1 MPDITFKN
9 SPVTEKVRW
18 KSTRIEVA
26 NGWFENHGFLVVPEL
41 RDDVSKQIQVIY
53 PKEFE
58 YIESRVEEFEVEW
71 GRVEA
76 AFWEELDHYLPEA
89 REMHKA
95 VVVDVGRIGTVSSS
109 YWSCAHYYLRSDR
122 SVADLAA
129 MIINH
134 VLYEG
139 RKNIGITW
147 TKREALMDFIM
158 TRPVMKKLFP
168 KFDPIYHQLSK
179 VPLKIRRESEVYVR
193 SLGIAPTTKEI
204 EVKNGK
210 ILINGVVVAKELT
223 KQEKEIMKQMI
234 KKTGDIVTYDELAD
248 IIWGEGEFKTFWA
261 INKMMQRLRGRLVKL
276 GIDGKRIEAIR
287 GQGYLLR

>member
-9 SPVTEKVRW
+9 SPVTEKTRW

-26 NGWFENHGFLVVPEL
+26 NGWFENHGFLVVPDL
-41 RDDVSKQIQVIY
+41 REDVSTQIQVVY
-53 PKEFE
+53 PKAFEYLQSSTKEFE
-58 YIESRVEEFEVEW
+58 AEW
-71 GRVEA
+71 VRVEA

-89 REMHKA
+89 RKMHGE
-95 VVVDVGRIGTVSSS
+95 VIVDIGRIGTISSC
-109 YWSCAHYYLRSDR
+109 YWTEKHYYLRADR
-122 SVADLAA
+122 SLGDLAA
-129 MIINH
+129 IIINR
-134 VLYEG
+134 VLYVERNSLG
-139 RKNIGITW
+139 VTW

-179 VPLKIRRESEVYVR
+179 VPLKIRRESEGYVR
-193 SLGIAPTTKEI
+193 SLGIAPTTKEL

-223 KQEKEIMKQMI
+223 KQEKEILKQMI

-261 INKMMQRLRGRLVKL
+261 INKTMQRMRNRLKTL
-276 GIDGKRIEAIR
+276 GIESVKIEAVR